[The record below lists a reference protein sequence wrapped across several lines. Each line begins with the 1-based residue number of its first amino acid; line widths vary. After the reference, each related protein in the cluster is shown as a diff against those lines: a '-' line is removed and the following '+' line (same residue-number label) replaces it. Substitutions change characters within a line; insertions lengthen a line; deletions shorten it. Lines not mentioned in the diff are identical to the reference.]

1 MRRILL
7 SAVMSLA
14 ALPAF
19 AADLPS
25 RVMPAPS
32 PIMAT
37 PVYNWTGFYV
47 GANAGYAWGSGDV
60 SVLGNAPIL
69 SALSLAGLPNG
80 ASLDNDGFTMG
91 VQAGYNY
98 QINQFVLGAEADAN
112 WVDGS
117 DSKGALGSTGLNFYS
132 SSKVEWLSTIR
143 ARAGFAINNV
153 LIYGTGGFAF
163 GEAKSTVTV
172 SGPFGF
178 GSYTGSESG
187 TRTGWTLGAGVEYA
201 FTRNITARVEYLYYN
216 LGDKTYTSNG
226 IGALQASAKAQFDGN
241 IIRAGVNYKF

>member
-25 RVMPAPS
+25 RVTPAPS
-32 PIMAT
+32 PIMAA

-60 SVLGNAPIL
+60 TVLGNPAVL
-69 SALSLAGLPNG
+69 SALSLAGLPTG
-80 ASLDNDGFTMG
+80 VSLDNDGFTIG

-117 DSKGALGSTGLNFYS
+117 DNRGALGSTGLNYFS

-163 GEAKSTVTV
+163 GEAKSTVTL
-172 SGPFGF
+172 SLP
-178 GSYTGSESG
+178 GSAWTGSESG

-201 FTRNITARVEYLYYN
+201 FTRNITARVEYLYYD
-216 LGDKTYTSNG
+216 LGDKTYTTNTV
-226 IGALQASAKAQFDGN
+226 GALQATAKAQFDGN